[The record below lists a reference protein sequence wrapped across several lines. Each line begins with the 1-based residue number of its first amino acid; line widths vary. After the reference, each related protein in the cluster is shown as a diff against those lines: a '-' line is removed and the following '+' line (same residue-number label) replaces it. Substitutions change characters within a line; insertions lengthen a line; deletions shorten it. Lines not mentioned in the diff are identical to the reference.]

1 MLKGIKDHLAARLQR
16 QLIEIAVRTLY
27 SEEFD
32 FDSILSRLSKSRDGI
47 HLLRASVAIEVASR
61 LTEPLS
67 DEDTKRAQ
75 RLVEVVEATSD
86 RELFDEMVSTRRELA
101 QLYWGSATLNIL
113 RTKLAHK
120 REEDSFDG
128 TMYSISKDRKGPV
141 PPDQRAS
148 FEKICRQLEEARKD
162 VEIAELEALQEQ
174 DPEEYV
180 RYKGELDAYEIQ
192 LEIDSLEEDE
202 ADLDLKEGIAHLE
215 DKFSELISQR

>member
-1 MLKGIKDHLAARLQR
+1 MLKEIKAHLAARLQR

-32 FDSILSRLSKSRDGI
+32 FGSILSRLSKSRDGI

-75 RLVEVVEATSD
+75 KLVEAVESTSN
-86 RELFDEMVSTRRELA
+86 RELFEQMVSIRRELA
-101 QLYWGSATLNIL
+101 ELYWGDATLNIL
-113 RTKLAHK
+113 RRKLAHK
-120 REEDSFDG
+120 RDEDSFEG
-128 TMYSISKDRKGPV
+128 TMYSLAKERRGPV
-141 PPDQRAS
+141 SPDQRAS
-148 FEKICRQLEEARKD
+148 FEKICRQLEEAKKA

-180 RYKGELDAYEIQ
+180 RYKGELDAYEMQ
-192 LEIDSLEEDE
+192 LEIDSFEEDE
-202 ADLDLKEGIAHLE
+202 TDSDLTEGIAHLE
-215 DKFSELISQR
+215 DQFSELISQR